1 MYYWSCGV
9 ASNSKKK
16 AVIYNSDM
24 NLVTIL
30 AFGLVAWLVYSMLMS
45 YRNMEK
51 ELREIRKKC
60 IINNRDSDEEVE
72 YRADPVSRMKNNV
85 IDNLQSLINYI

>member
-1 MYYWSCGV
+1 MYYWFCGV

>member
-1 MYYWSCGV
+1 
-9 ASNSKKK
+9 
-16 AVIYNSDM
+16 
-24 NLVTIL
+24 
-30 AFGLVAWLVYSMLMS
+30 
-45 YRNMEK
+45 MEK